1 MKIVSAAE
9 MREIDR
15 LTTDKYGVP
24 SLTLMETAGTAASEF
39 ILEQYPLCNE
49 VCIFCGKG
57 NNGGDGFVI
66 ARKLA
71 EQGKNVEVI
80 LLAAPE
86 AITGDAAV
94 NLSRLPSKPLVFS
107 TAAQLHEHDLGRYD
121 LLVDAILG
129 TGFKPPVSDVY
140 AEAIRTLN
148 HSGIPILAI
157 DLPSGAETDAR
168 VPAAENS
175 AVVRPDSIV
184 TFTALKPAHVFQ
196 FPNVPTVV
204 RQIGTP
210 PEAINSSAD
219 LNLITPEDI
228 SSLFLS
234 RKPDAHKG
242 DFGHVLVV
250 GASVGKAGAAAMA
263 GMSALRAGAGLV
275 TVATPRSMLPVVAGF
290 APEIM
295 TIPMAEGPNGAIGPS
310 AMDDAAFQEG
320 LQRATVL
327 AVGPGISRLDSAPDS
342 VRRLV
347 SQTTVPL
354 VLDADGLNAFE
365 GRAHEIAG
373 QGRILVL
380 TPHPGEMSRLLGV
393 KTSDVQ
399 KDRVELARRFARE
412 HGVYLVLKGYLTVVA
427 TPTGRIWINTQGNPG
442 MATGGTGDIL
452 TGIIAGLLAQHPQ
465 QPETCV
471 IAGVFLHGASG
482 TLARDQ
488 MGEMSLTATDL
499 LLALPQA
506 IQDLSG
512 ADAS

>member
-9 MREIDR
+9 MRELDR
-15 LTTDKYGVP
+15 ITTDKDGVP
-24 SLTLMETAGTAASEF
+24 SLTLMENAGTAAAEF
-39 ILEQYPLCNE
+39 ILEQYPHCNE

-57 NNGGDGFVI
+57 NNGGDGFVV

-71 EQGKNVEVI
+71 ERGKQAEVI
-80 LLAAPE
+80 LLAQPE
-86 AITGDAAV
+86 AVIGDAAA
-94 NLSRLPSKPLVFS
+94 NLRRLRSRPIVFS
-107 TAAQLHEHDLGRYD
+107 TASQLQEHDLGRYD

-129 TGFKPPVSDVY
+129 TGFKPPVSDIY

-148 HSGIPILAI
+148 QSGIPIVAI
-157 DLPSGAETDAR
+157 DVPSGAETDAR
-168 VPAAENS
+168 VGAED
-175 AVVRPDSIV
+175 APVVRPDSIV
-184 TFTALKPAHVFQ
+184 TFTALKPVHVFQ

-210 PEAINSSAD
+210 AEAITSAAD
-219 LNLITPEDI
+219 LNLITAEDI
-228 SSLFLS
+228 ASFFRP
-234 RKPDAHKG
+234 RKLEAHKG

-250 GASVGKAGAAAMA
+250 GGSVGKAGAAAMA
-263 GMSALRAGAGLV
+263 GMSALRVGAGLV

-295 TIPMAEGPNGAIGPS
+295 TIPMAEGPNGAIASG
-310 AMDDAAFQEG
+310 AMDDAALQEG

-327 AVGPGISRLDSAPDS
+327 AVGPGISRLDSAPEV

-347 SQTTVPL
+347 TEATVPL
-354 VLDADGLNAFE
+354 VLDADGLNAFA
-365 GRAHEIAG
+365 GRSQEMIG
-373 QGRILVL
+373 KGRTLVL
-380 TPHPGEMSRLLGV
+380 TPHPGEMARLLGI
-393 KTSDVQ
+393 KTSEVQ

-452 TGIIAGLLAQHPQ
+452 TGVIAGLLAQHPR
-465 QPETCV
+465 QPETAV

-482 TLARDQ
+482 NLARDQ
-488 MGEMSLTATDL
+488 MGEVSLTATDL

-506 IQDLSG
+506 IQDLAG
-512 ADAS
+512 AFAR